1 MSPSPISGT
10 ATRTRPGW
18 VTTQNL
24 LALSFIVQL
33 GLLLYA
39 DHIDSNPEKYGGLKY
54 TDVDWRVVSDGAKLI
69 FGGEKKA
76 EGWFIQDTGLPV
88 GE

>member
-1 MSPSPISGT
+1 M
-10 ATRTRPGW
+10 
-18 VTTQNL
+18 TTPNL
-24 LALSFIVQL
+24 IVLSFIVQL
-33 GLLLYA
+33 ALLIYA

-69 FGGEKKA
+69 FGGSKRA
-76 EGWFIQDTGLPV
+76 EGRLVEDTGIPV

>member
-1 MSPSPISGT
+1 MGPGS
-10 ATRTRPGW
+10 TRTRPGW
-18 VTTQNL
+18 VTTPNL
-24 LALSFIVQL
+24 IAISFIVQL
-33 GLLLYA
+33 ALLIYA

-69 FGGEKKA
+69 FGGSKRA
-76 EGWFIQDTGLPV
+76 EGWLVEDTGLPV